1 MPMIPRTATYLLGY
15 WLALVALILAGDY
28 LTGPLVLFPIFY
40 LIPIVLVAWHNG
52 RRWGLVFALAMPLV
66 RVCFSMIWPVPWSLS
81 ALAINTIIRIV
92 VLAGFAILVDL
103 VARQRRKLENE
114 IQMLRGILPI
124 CSFCKRIRNQDGN
137 WEVLEQYISGRSEAK
152 FSHGVCPDCI
162 RRHYPDYAANKP

>member
-52 RRWGLVFALAMPLV
+52 RWWGLVFALAMPLV

-81 ALAINTIIRIV
+81 ALAINTVIRIV
-92 VLAGFAILVDL
+92 VLAGFAIGNFF
-103 VARQRRKLENE
+103 RQRERQPVQPVHQVDDDPANHGEASLGGRDQQVNDPGEDDAC
-114 IQMLRGILPI
+114 IGFHRRSIL
-124 CSFCKRIRNQDGN
+124 S
-137 WEVLEQYISGRSEAK
+137 
-152 FSHGVCPDCI
+152 
-162 RRHYPDYAANKP
+162 RRRQFQKW